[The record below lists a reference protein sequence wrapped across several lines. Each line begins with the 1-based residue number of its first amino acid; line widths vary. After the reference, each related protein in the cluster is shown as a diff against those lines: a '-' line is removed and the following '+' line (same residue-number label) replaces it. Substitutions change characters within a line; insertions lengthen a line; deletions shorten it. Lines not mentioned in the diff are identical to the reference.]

1 MCSTQYTPCYYQHWN
16 LLSNIKLFW
25 VHRRTEGGLWGDMG
39 VWNGGQPH
47 IPVTTTSTR
56 CHLSYGRITPPV
68 GHRKV
73 SKYSARSASCSVQVK
88 VLQKKVTPNISC
100 QLGLEVS
107 TYNWQRVATINWWK
121 LMFLLKL
128 IHPSIRPKNLVS
140 NVPGRRILDLTGN
153 LTLLV

>member
-1 MCSTQYTPCYYQHWN
+1 MHTIWPNITFVHYTVYSIHHITISTEIYCQTFKCFWCTGGHGVVYEERWGLEWWSTPY
-16 LLSNIKLFW
+16 
-25 VHRRTEGGLWGDMG
+25 
-39 VWNGGQPH
+39 

-88 VLQKKVTPNISC
+88 LLQKKVTPNISC

-107 TYNWQRVATINWWK
+107 SYNWQRRLLQKGRAHK
-121 LMFLLKL
+121 LVET
-128 IHPSIRPKNLVS
+128 HVS
-140 NVPGRRILDLTGN
+140 P
-153 LTLLV
+153 